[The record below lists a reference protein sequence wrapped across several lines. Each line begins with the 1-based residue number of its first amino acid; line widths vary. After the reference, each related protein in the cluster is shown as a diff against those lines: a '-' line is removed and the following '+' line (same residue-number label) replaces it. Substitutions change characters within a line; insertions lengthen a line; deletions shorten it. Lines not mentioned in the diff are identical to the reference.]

1 MRPRRLIALLL
12 AAATLSG
19 CLGQGADG
27 GRRFR
32 EGKRVFVTAGC
43 GGCHAVASAHTHGRA
58 GPDFDTSEP
67 LSRAQIRRQLDR
79 GEGGMPSF
87 RGRLTPRQEDA
98 VTEFVF
104 QTLHRRR

>member
-1 MRPRRLIALLL
+1 MGARRLIALLL

-27 GRRFR
+27 GRRLR
-32 EGKRVFVTAGC
+32 EGRRVFITAGC
-43 GGCHAVASAHTHGRA
+43 GSCHTVASAHTRGRA

-87 RGRLTPRQEDA
+87 RGRLTPHQQTA